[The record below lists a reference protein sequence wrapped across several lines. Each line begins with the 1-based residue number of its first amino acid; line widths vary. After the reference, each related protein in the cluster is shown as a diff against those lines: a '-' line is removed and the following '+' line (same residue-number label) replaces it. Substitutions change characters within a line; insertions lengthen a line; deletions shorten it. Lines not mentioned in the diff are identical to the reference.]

1 VFKSFVAGVLSF
13 CNRALALP
21 ALAVALVVSMV
32 SEAQAAVPA
41 EITGLLTDV
50 DTVFADVK
58 ITILAIVG
66 FFLLL
71 WIVKKVRGK

>member
-1 VFKSFVAGVLSF
+1 VIKSFVAGVLSF

-21 ALAVALVVSMV
+21 ALAVALVVSLA
-32 SEAQAAVPA
+32 SEAQAAVPT
-41 EITGLLTDV
+41 EITGMLTDV
-50 DTVFADVK
+50 DTVFGDVK
-58 ITILAIVG
+58 TTVLAIVG